1 MSRMT
6 LLAIVAALTL
16 AACAKSTTTT
26 PPAAGGTST
35 PPASSGST
43 VQVANSAQYGS
54 ILVDAQGNTLYLFDQ
69 DTGKTS
75 ACTGACIAA
84 WPALTVT
91 GSPTAGAG
99 VTANLLGTAQQAD
112 GSMQV
117 TYNGHLLYLFSG
129 DGAAGDTTGEGVN
142 GFFVISSTGDKV
154 AAAMAPSSSSSSA
167 YHY

>member
-35 PPASSGST
+35 SASSGST
-43 VQVANSAQYGS
+43 VKVANSAQYGS

-99 VTANLLGTAQQAD
+99 VTASLLGTAQQAD

-142 GFFVISSTGDKV
+142 GFFVISSTGDKI
-154 AAAMAPSSSSSSA
+154 AAPMATSSSSSA
-167 YHY
+167 YKY